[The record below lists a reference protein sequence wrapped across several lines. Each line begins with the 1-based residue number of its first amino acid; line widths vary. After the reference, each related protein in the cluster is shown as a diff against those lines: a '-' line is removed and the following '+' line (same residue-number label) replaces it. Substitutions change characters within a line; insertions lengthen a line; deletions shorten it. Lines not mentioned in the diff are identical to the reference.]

1 MACLAANSSRLPPRQ
16 TGPHVLNSHDQGR
29 HGPEIKKKKQKE
41 KREKLFWVCKY
52 SCMVMPFLLQHVDK
66 VEKDSCEV

>member
-29 HGPEIKKKKQKE
+29 HGPEIKKKT
-41 KREKLFWVCKY
+41 KRKKRKT
-52 SCMVMPFLLQHVDK
+52 FLGMQILLYGDAVLVTTCRQSGKRFV
-66 VEKDSCEV
+66 